1 MSLSNIASNLFSKGG
16 KAQVLSQSDN
26 DVVIVAAVRSAITK
40 GMKGGFKDTRPEE
53 YLSAILGAVVKNSG
67 IDPALVEDIAVGNVL
82 PPGGGALTARMAAL
96 AAGIPETVPVSTV
109 NRQCS
114 SGLQAVN
121 TIAGEISSGQIDI
134 GIGEFDTSS
143 HRFLR
148 QILSFVIRRRCRI
161 DDFWFRPSFFPAR
174 GYL

>member
-1 MSLSNIASNLFSKGG
+1 MSFSNIASNLFSKGG
-16 KAQVLSQSDN
+16 KAQVLSQNDN

-53 YLSAILGAVVKNSG
+53 YLSEILGAVWRKAGV
-67 IDPALVEDIAVGNVL
+67 DPALIEDIAVGNVL

-96 AAGIPETVPVSTV
+96 AAGIPVTVPISTL

-121 TIAGEISSGQIDI
+121 TIAAEITSGQIDM
-134 GIGEFDTSS
+134 GIGEFDASS
-143 HRFLR
+143 HRFHR
-148 QILSFVIRRRCRI
+148 QILSAVIRCRCGI
-161 DDFWFRPSFFPAR
+161 DDLWFLQSLFPAR
-174 GYL
+174 GHL